1 MNALLDK
8 LSLGFSYLILLAATI
23 MFCWGVLGF
32 LEYFTGLAP
41 VLPLQNATFPN
52 GTQFMHWLIITASGT
67 TYLVGYFTRW
77 RYTPIAML
85 VMFGALGTLCA
96 IQTFDFMVK
105 PSRYNDF
112 WREIFYYCVMSVY
125 LVKSKRMHNHFGRI
139 DMVGSEQSNHNAN
152 SSVERVA

>member
-1 MNALLDK
+1 MSALLDK
-8 LSLGFSYLILLAATI
+8 ASLGFSYLILLAATI
-23 MFCWGVLGF
+23 MFCWGILGF

-41 VLPLQNATFPN
+41 LMPLQNATFPS
-52 GTQFMHWLIITASGT
+52 GTQFMHWFIITLSGT

-85 VMFGALGTLCA
+85 VMFAALGTLCS
-96 IQTFDFMVK
+96 IQTYDFMVK
-105 PSRYNDF
+105 PSRYSDF

-139 DMVGSEQSNHNAN
+139 AMDVSDQAN
-152 SSVERVA
+152 LKVQASIERPA